1 MDRIRESLKKK
12 RFVFWEEIA
21 RDGAQAKTILT
32 GKQRAEIANY
42 QSKIFGENAPDHLV
56 FAAGFVSIAPQEVE
70 AIKVV
75 ADEVDNCYLA
85 VNCRSVKNEIIDSL
99 DSLKNA
105 KYPRVAFVLPTIE
118 RMCRLMLHKPVIEVL
133 EYGLE
138 LAKYALDISN
148 GVPID
153 VQLALAYE
161 ADPNLIAEYASKF
174 TELGIATVGLG
185 DSMGKIY
192 PNEIKEYNRVLLK
205 NSSSDCAFAP
215 HLHNDLGLAVENT
228 IQGVKQ
234 GITFAC
240 SSWLGLAERNG
251 LGRTELLTFLL
262 SYEKEKLK
270 QRFGFDGENL
280 FLSEPNLKLL
290 NPIAKLVSEYTGHA
304 LSLTDPIVGTGLN
317 SISTGTPFIDTIS
330 FQPFDPK
337 KVLNVDKEVFVTQ
350 LANRRVII
358 EVGKQYGYTFSKENI
373 YEILSIIK
381 ERAYRIDRAIIP
393 KNELIE
399 LFEKYGEKIN

>member
-1 MDRIRESLKKK
+1 MDRIRESLLKR

-32 GKQRAEIANY
+32 GKQRAEIANSH
-42 QSKIFGENAPDHLV
+42 SKMFGENAPDHLV

-70 AIKVV
+70 AIRTV
-75 ADEVDNCYLA
+75 AEEVDNCYLA
-85 VNCRSVKNEIIDSL
+85 VNCRSVKNEIEDSL
-99 DSLKNA
+99 DSLKDA
-105 KYPRVAFVLPTIE
+105 KYPRVAFVLPTVD
-118 RMCRLMLHKPVIEVL
+118 RMCQIMLHKSVEEVFN
-133 EYGLE
+133 YGLE

-153 VQLALAYE
+153 VQFALAYE

-192 PNEIKEYNRVLLK
+192 PNEIKKYNEILLK
-205 NSSSDCAFAP
+205 NSSADCAFAP
-215 HLHNDLGLAVENT
+215 HLHNDLGLAIGNT
-228 IQGVKQ
+228 LQGVKQ

-280 FLSEPNLKLL
+280 FLSQPNLKMLK
-290 NPIAKLVSEYTGHA
+290 PIAELVSEYTGHS
-304 LSLTDPIVGTGLN
+304 LSVTDPIVGTGLN
-317 SISTGTPFIDTIS
+317 AISTGTPFIDTVS

-337 KVLNVDKEVFVTQ
+337 DVLGVDKEVFVTQ

-373 YEILSIIK
+373 YKILAIVK
-381 ERAYRIDRAIIP
+381 EKAYRVSRAIVP

-399 LFEKYGEKIN
+399 LFEKFGEKI